1 MFNLIRN
8 ILLHFLILSVY
19 RPKVI
24 NMAALVSIIGSLV
37 LFIFIMVIFTQ
48 EKLDYAV
55 YALLAAILACV
66 IAYFSFRGT
75 TYFPDPGTVE
85 YTSPLRTYLGYIE
98 FDAIIF
104 LISMQIIV
112 AISEESKL
120 FQWLALKVLHL
131 VGGNHRLFF
140 YVICTVSCLTAALIS
155 DITIAI
161 IFVPL
166 VIRATR
172 ILKIKTAPYIFGISF
187 TVNIGSIYTP
197 FSSAENILISSAE
210 GFEMSTVWFL
220 SNLSLFVFPVLFL
233 TLFLLDMIFIRKI
246 KPPEQIQKTIL
257 LEIMSPS
264 IVIVNKKK
272 FVLNWIYFG
281 LVIVG
286 LIIIPDAYL
295 VSLVGVVLISI
306 LNRKQFAESLKTA
319 VDWKL
324 ITFLIATFLLIGTM
338 LINGT
343 FNHIN
348 NFVEKVIPANPLF
361 ASFVVLIAISVLSGL
376 LAQVPTALVMI
387 AILQQLY
394 DVGNGGVIPDIIKI
408 AFILGINI
416 GSNFLPQGAAV
427 DLMALNI
434 AKKNN
439 VEGFNYKSLLKNGSL
454 ITLFH
459 ILNSIIFMTLHY
471 LIVS

>member
-1 MFNLIRN
+1 
-8 ILLHFLILSVY
+8 
-19 RPKVI
+19 
-24 NMAALVSIIGSLV
+24 
-37 LFIFIMVIFTQ
+37 MVIFTQ

-55 YALLAAILACV
+55 YALLAALVACV
-66 IAYFSFRGT
+66 IVYFFFKGTSF
-75 TYFPDPGTVE
+75 FPAPEDPN
-85 YTSPLRTYLGYIE
+85 YISPLRTYLGYIE

-112 AISEESKL
+112 AISEENKL
-120 FQWLALKVLHL
+120 FQWLALKVLHF
-131 VGGNHRLFF
+131 VKGNHRLFF
-140 YVICTVSCLTAALIS
+140 YLICTVSALTAALIS

-210 GFEMSTVWFL
+210 GFENMTAVWFL
-220 SNLSLFVFPVLFL
+220 GNLSLFVFPVLLL
-233 TLFLLDMIFIRKI
+233 TLFILDMVFIRKI

-264 IVIVNKKK
+264 IVIVNKKQ

-295 VSLVGVVLISI
+295 VALVGVILVSI
-306 LNRKQFAESLKTA
+306 LNRKQFAENLKTA

-338 LINGT
+338 IINGT
-343 FNHIN
+343 FVIIN
-348 NFVEKVIPANPLF
+348 NFVEKVIPTSELL
-361 ASFVVLIAISVLSGL
+361 ASFVVLISISMLSGL

-394 DVGNGGVIPDIIKI
+394 NVAGGGVIPSIIQI

-427 DLMALNI
+427 DLMALNL

-439 VEGFNYKSLLKNGSL
+439 VEGFNYKTLLKNGSF
-454 ITLFH
+454 ITVFH
-459 ILNSIIFMTLHY
+459 IVNSIIYMTIFY
-471 LIVS
+471 LVTSV